1 MCLGNV
7 VCRRAREM
15 SLFLQC
21 WRLVPILFLS
31 PQASSK
37 GQFLESAEVS
47 EWAGQ
52 EVELPSH

>member
-7 VCRRAREM
+7 VCRRAREI
-15 SLFLQC
+15 SLLLQR

-31 PQASSK
+31 PQTSSEVTL
-37 GQFLESAEVS
+37 LESSEVS

>member
-1 MCLGNV
+1 MCLGNA
-7 VCRRAREM
+7 VCGRAREV

-21 WRLVPILFLS
+21 WRLMPILFLS
-31 PQASSK
+31 RQTSLEVPL
-37 GQFLESAEVS
+37 LESSEVS

>member
-15 SLFLQC
+15 SLLLQR

-47 EWAGQ
+47 E
-52 EVELPSH
+52 